1 MTSRV
6 FLMLKIF
13 GGPFSLAQIQ
23 APVGRE
29 CWGSG
34 YSFRACC
41 RLGDEVDDG
50 HKGKG
55 GHSKY
60 SRIAVDLFLF

>member
-1 MTSRV
+1 MSMTSQV
-6 FLMLKIF
+6 FLMLFFPVFWKIF

-55 GHSKY
+55 GHSK
-60 SRIAVDLFLF
+60 